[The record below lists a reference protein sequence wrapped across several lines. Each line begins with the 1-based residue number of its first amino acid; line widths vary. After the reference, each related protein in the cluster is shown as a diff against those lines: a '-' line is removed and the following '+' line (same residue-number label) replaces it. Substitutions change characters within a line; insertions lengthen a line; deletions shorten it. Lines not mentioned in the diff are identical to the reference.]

1 MVLISLRSC
10 SAKASI
16 AHADAD
22 SSATA
27 DDRQP
32 GPGRS
37 SRHGGAS
44 DNDDCATG
52 GGCAEQVRRAAR
64 RAGSLSTPKVS
75 GTAGLLCSDLI
86 TAQCRRRGRQFTESY
101 GEFGAVCPRWQ
112 KTSVRPRA
120 SQWRCRL
127 VPYLFST
134 NLHASTES
142 VGVRRFADLASPLT
156 RRLRHTRIPTAGS
169 CRIGNALNQTMKSVN
184 HRWLFTCR

>member
-1 MVLISLRSC
+1 MVLISLLSC

-16 AHADAD
+16 EQADAD

-52 GGCAEQVRRAAR
+52 GGCAEQVGRAAR

-75 GTAGLLCSDLI
+75 GTAVLLCSDLI

-101 GEFGAVCPRWQ
+101 GEFGTVCPRWQ

-120 SQWRCRL
+120 SQL
-127 VPYLFST
+127 VALQACCSSIFHE
-134 NLHASTES
+134 LA
-142 VGVRRFADLASPLT
+142 RFH
-156 RRLRHTRIPTAGS
+156 R
-169 CRIGNALNQTMKSVN
+169 NALVHEDLRIWRHPPDAASAYTPSDRRQ
-184 HRWLFTCR
+184 